1 VLSET
6 GQKNEAKM
14 TKTDIKGVGII
25 GQKAGVPVY
34 ASNPSIPDPDSITK
48 KKSVRFGDDK
58 KGFVVDGGNG
68 EVLSV
73 GGMGFYKFEEVDETR
88 FVKLFLDGMKSAAGL
103 SKAGLAV
110 FELVYR
116 QVQNKPNTDEV
127 QLSFYLAS
135 QHIQDVTDRTYRR
148 GLRELLEREF
158 LYRSPTDGVF
168 FVNIRYMFNGDRLAF
183 VTGYKRKSAK
193 LKQDSNQLSLFDAA
207 PDALPESKEEK

>member
-1 VLSET
+1 
-6 GQKNEAKM
+6 M
-14 TKTDIKGVGII
+14 TKTDIKGTGII

-103 SKAGLAV
+103 SKAGLSV

-116 QVQNKPNTDEV
+116 QVQDKPNNDKVE
-127 QLSFYLAS
+127 LSFYLAS
-135 QHIQDVTDRTYRR
+135 QHIQDLTDRTYRR

-183 VTGYKRKSAK
+183 VTGYKRKNANKK
-193 LKQDSNQLSLFDAA
+193 LDS
-207 PDALPESKEEK
+207 K